1 MATNAP
7 GTCTLAEIVAEGRRL
22 EETVQSAIDL
32 RMPTLADE
40 LISRRNE
47 FRAEHWPALLAVAEA
62 AVEWEA
68 AAEARYS
75 YCTIEDRKRVDDRWM
90 AARAA
95 LRAAVRGEE
104 KTL

>member
-22 EETVQSAIDL
+22 E
-32 RMPTLADE
+32 RP
-40 LISRRNE
+40 NE
-47 FRAEHWPALLAVAEA
+47 PGPKGQRAVFWAEHASLFLAVAEA

-68 AAEARYS
+68 ADEARYS

-95 LRAAVRGEE
+95 LRAAVRGGE
-104 KTL
+104 KPS

>member
-1 MATNAP
+1 MTAP
-7 GTCTLAEIVAEGRRL
+7 AARIAEIVAEGRRL

-47 FRAEHWPALLAVAEA
+47 FRAEHWPALLAVADA
-62 AVEWEA
+62 AVEWEE
-68 AAEARYS
+68 AEDAYDHS
-75 YCTIEDRKRVDDRWM
+75 FDPTPDLVTWRVNTSL
-90 AARAA
+90 A

-104 KTL
+104 KTP